1 MMTRKNYLML
11 SLIVSSI
18 ALTACTIQQV
28 DSNIEDNEIFFS
40 ANELHNRFSSTML
53 THRKPG
59 EIAVNSFEAKLR
71 NKVRTELNIDFEYLA
86 NASKE
91 ELLTD
96 LNQADTR
103 LSHFKHATHRGSAQ
117 EQLWALLPALPTLE
131 QRKALQVAL
140 EERFNE
146 SPELANTK
154 MAELMDLQLN
164 KLFGDFTI
172 SLDALT
178 PETEKFETS
187 LIKELKSEG
196 LNISAR
202 RPSLILE
209 YFIDTYSDQDE
220 VELIADFELKNRS
233 NQTFHTLSSVTT
245 YSSAGGLQA
254 QKDAFSFLANDIAE
268 QLIEKAT
275 ARINNVNRVK

>member
-1 MMTRKNYLML
+1 MMIRKQHLMGL
-11 SLIVSSI
+11 LMAGSV
-18 ALTACTIQQV
+18 ALTACSSQQV
-28 DSNIEDNEIFFS
+28 DPNAQ
-40 ANELHNRFSSTML
+40 ANEAFVSASALQSSFSNTAL
-53 THRKPG
+53 AHRKAG
-59 EIAVNSFEAKLR
+59 EVAVNSFEAKLR

-86 NASKE
+86 NASKD
-91 ELLTD
+91 ELLAD

-103 LSHFKHATHRGSAQ
+103 LNHFKHATHRGSAQ

-140 EERFNE
+140 QERFDE
-146 SPELANTK
+146 APELANAK
-154 MAELMDLQLN
+154 MAELMDLQIN
-164 KLFGDFTI
+164 KLFGDFTM

-187 LIKELKSEG
+187 LIKELKAEG

-209 YFIDTYSDQDE
+209 YFIDTYSDLGE
-220 VELIADFELKNRS
+220 VELIADFEFKNRS

-245 YSSAGGLQA
+245 YSSASGQQA
-254 QKDAFSFLANDIAE
+254 QKDAFSFLANDISE

-275 ARINNVNRVK
+275 ARINDVNRVK